1 MTANC
6 SLSGSEYFSMWEQ
19 FSFWCCVCSISN
31 PQKSFV
37 LIAHWYL
44 RHRLCDVMSIS
55 RKWRDRSHCALV
67 CVCVFV
73 LWCVFVSAF
82 VVVAAVVPGI
92 VCAIGLCVIY
102 ASLFI
107 DAPTGVSLFPK
118 KPAKCS
124 RRALRTAKTDQNR
137 SGPTRTRTR
146 LKQKEASVVRPCHE
160 LGHGPPYSPNRKPIN
175 LQCRSI

>member
-1 MTANC
+1 M
-6 SLSGSEYFSMWEQ
+6 L
-19 FSFWCCVCSISN
+19 CSISN
-31 PQKSFV
+31 PRKSFV

-67 CVCVFV
+67 CVCV
-73 LWCVFVSAF
+73 LWCVFVCTF
-82 VVVAAVVPGI
+82 VVVVVAAVVPGI

-107 DAPTGVSLFPK
+107 DAPTGVALFPK

-124 RRALRTAKTDQNR
+124 RRTLQNR
-137 SGPTRTRTR
+137 PEPIRPDQDQAETERGQRG
-146 LKQKEASVVRPCHE
+146 ASMP
-160 LGHGPPYSPNRKPIN
+160 
-175 LQCRSI
+175 

>member
-31 PQKSFV
+31 PRKSFV

-82 VVVAAVVPGI
+82 VVVPAVVPGI

-107 DAPTGVSLFPK
+107 DAPTGVALFPK

-160 LGHGPPYSPNRKPIN
+160 LGHGPLI
-175 LQCRSI
+175 LQIENP